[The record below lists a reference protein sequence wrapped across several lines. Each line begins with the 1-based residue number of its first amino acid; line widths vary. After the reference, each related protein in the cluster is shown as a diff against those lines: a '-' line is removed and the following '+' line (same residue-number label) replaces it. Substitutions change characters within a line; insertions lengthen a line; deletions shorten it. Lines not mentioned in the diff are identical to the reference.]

1 LFPWKAGSFRP
12 VARAQPPA
20 SRATERSAP
29 LPSAGQLEQAVAA
42 ASAAADDVPSALLVE
57 ALHLSEERFRL
68 AVTASGLGISDHDLI
83 SGELHWSPELRA
95 ILGVDDDTPASID
108 AYLELVHPEDRAAAL
123 SRRDRS
129 LRRDYTHGYRGTC
142 RINRRCDGETRWLHT
157 DGHPLRNDAGEIVR
171 YIVMMKDVTD
181 EKTAQDRINWV
192 ATHDPITGLPNRT
205 PFQSGLE
212 QALVD
217 AARAGSEVGLLLIDL
232 DNFKQINDTLGHQAG
247 DQALTAFA
255 LRIGSLIPSSGL
267 LARIGGDEFAAIL
280 PRANA
285 AAAIH
290 LANRISDALQR
301 PIPLD
306 ERSVDLRASIG
317 VGVYPHHGECSADLI
332 QSADIAL
339 YAAKSAGR
347 SVVRTF
353 ESTMRAELQRKL
365 SSLNQ
370 ARDAIAKDW
379 IEPFYQPKIE
389 LATGRTVGFEAL
401 LRWRHPWAGI
411 QTPDT
416 IACAFDDP
424 ELAGLIGEA
433 MTERVLTDLRR
444 WLDQDA
450 AVGRIAINASAAEF
464 RNPRYAERLLDR
476 LDAYGLPASLLE
488 LEITETAFLGDRVD
502 KVLAT
507 LELLRGSGVLVA
519 LDDFGTGFSSLAHLR
534 QFPVD
539 VIKID
544 RSFVSGIEAGGED
557 RAIVEAVL
565 YLGRTLG
572 MTTVAEGIET
582 PAQAEFVR
590 AHNCTLGQG
599 FLLGKPIPASEILVS
614 NAA

>member
-1 LFPWKAGSFRP
+1 MQP
-12 VARAQPPA
+12 AR
-20 SRATERSAP
+20 
-29 LPSAGQLEQAVAA
+29 LI
-42 ASAAADDVPSALLVE
+42 E

-68 AVTASGLGISDHDLI
+68 AVTASGLGISDHDLLT
-83 SGELHWSPELRA
+83 GDLHWSPELRA

-108 AYLELVHPEDRAAAL
+108 AYIDLLHPDDRTAAL
-123 SRRDRS
+123 DRREASERGDYSR
-129 LRRDYTHGYRGTC
+129 GYRGTC
-142 RINRRCDGETRWLHT
+142 RIFRRSDGELRWLHT
-157 DGHPLRNDAGEIVR
+157 DGHPMRNDAGDIVR
-171 YIVMMKDVTD
+171 YIVMIKDITD

-192 ATHDPITGLPNRT
+192 ATHDSITGLPNRT
-205 PFQSGLE
+205 PFQGELE
-212 QALVD
+212 QALAE
-217 AARAGSEVGLLLIDL
+217 AARAGTEVGLLLIDL

-255 LRIGSLIPSSGL
+255 LRIRSLIPSNGL

-280 PRANA
+280 PLSNA
-285 AAAIH
+285 AGAIH

-317 VGVYPHHGECSADLI
+317 VGVFPHHGECSSDLI

-353 ESTMRAELQRKL
+353 ESTMRAEMQRKL

-379 IEPFYQPKIE
+379 IEPFYQPKVDLE
-389 LATGRTVGFEAL
+389 SGRIVGFEAL

-433 MTERVLTDLRR
+433 MTERVLTDLRN
-444 WLDQDA
+444 WFDHGVD
-450 AVGRIAINASAAEF
+450 VGRVAINASAAEF
-464 RNPRYAERLLDR
+464 RNPRYAERLLAR
-476 LDAYGLPASLLE
+476 IAAYRLPASMLE

-502 KVLAT
+502 RVLAT
-507 LELLRGSGVLVA
+507 LELLRGSGIMVA

-565 YLGRTLG
+565 HLGRTLG

-582 PAQAEFVR
+582 VAQAEFVR
-590 AHNCTLGQG
+590 SHHCTLGQG
-599 FLLGKPIPASEILVS
+599 YLLGKPMPAGEILLS
-614 NAA
+614 DAA

>member
-1 LFPWKAGSFRP
+1 MFPWQAGSFRP
-12 VARAQPPA
+12 AAKADRPDPRTGEAPAILPVAERRLAQ
-20 SRATERSAP
+20 
-29 LPSAGQLEQAVAA
+29 AA
-42 ASAAADDVPSALLVE
+42 AAAADDLPSAQLVE
-57 ALHLSEERFRL
+57 ALHLSEARFRL
-68 AVTASGLGISDHDLI
+68 AVIASGLGISDHDLVT
-83 SGELHWSPELRA
+83 GELHWSRELRA
-95 ILGVDDDTPASID
+95 ILGVDDDTPASIEV
-108 AYLELVHPEDRAAAL
+108 YLALLHPDDKAAALNRRAAAL
-123 SRRDRS
+123 RG
-129 LRRDYTHGYRGTC
+129 DYTDGYRGSC
-142 RINRRCDGETRWLHT
+142 RIIRPSDGEMRWLHT
-157 DGHPLRNDAGEIVR
+157 DGHPLHNDAGEVVR
-171 YIVMMKDVTD
+171 YIVMLKDITD
-181 EKTAQDRINWV
+181 EKTAQERINWV
-192 ATHDPITGLPNRT
+192 ATHDSVTGLPNRT
-205 PFQSGLE
+205 PFQNALE
-212 QALVD
+212 QALAD
-217 AARAGSEVGLLLIDL
+217 AAHAGTEVALLLIDL

-247 DQALTAFA
+247 NQALTAFA
-255 LRIGSLIPSSGL
+255 LRIGSLIPASGM

-280 PRANA
+280 PLANA
-285 AAAIH
+285 AVAIH

-317 VGVYPHHGECSADLI
+317 VGVFPHHGECSSDLI

-379 IEPFYQPKIE
+379 IEPFYQPKVE

-424 ELAGLIGEA
+424 ELSGLIGEA
-433 MTERVLTDLRR
+433 MTERVLTDLRG
-444 WLDQDA
+444 WLDQGA
-450 AVGRIAINASAAEF
+450 PVGRIAINASAAEF
-464 RNPRYAERLLDR
+464 RNPRYAERLLER
-476 LDAYGLPASLLE
+476 LAAYRLPPSSLE

-507 LELLRGSGVLVA
+507 LELLRGAGILVA

-544 RSFVSGIEAGGED
+544 RSFVSGIEGGGED

-582 PAQAEFVR
+582 AAQAEFVR
-590 AHNCTLGQG
+590 AHHCTIGQG
-599 FLLGKPIPASEILVS
+599 YLLGKPIPAGDILFS
-614 NAA
+614 DAA

>member
-1 LFPWKAGSFRP
+1 L
-12 VARAQPPA
+12 
-20 SRATERSAP
+20 
-29 LPSAGQLEQAVAA
+29 LEQAATAA
-42 ASAAADDVPSALLVE
+42 ACAAANEAPSARLVE

-68 AVTASGLGISDHDLI
+68 AVTASGLGISDHDLVT
-83 SGELHWSPELRA
+83 GELHWSPELRA
-95 ILGVDDDTPASID
+95 ILGVGDDVPASLDI
-108 AYLELVHPEDRAAAL
+108 YLDLLHPEDHAAAL
-123 SRRDRS
+123 NRRAAS
-129 LRRDYTHGYRGTC
+129 LRGDYTQGYRGTC
-142 RINRRCDGETRWLHT
+142 RITRLSDGEERWLHT
-157 DGHPLRNDAGEIVR
+157 DGHPLRNDAGEVVR
-171 YIVMMKDVTD
+171 YIVMMKDITD

-192 ATHDPITGLPNRT
+192 ATHDAITGLPNRT

-212 QALVD
+212 QALAD
-217 AARAGSEVGLLLIDL
+217 AARAGTEVALLLIDL

-255 LRIGSLIPSSGL
+255 LRIGSLIPADGM
-267 LARIGGDEFAAIL
+267 LARIGGDEFGAIL
-280 PRANA
+280 PLANVA
-285 AAAIH
+285 AAMHI
-290 LANRISDALQR
+290 ANRISDALQR

-317 VGVYPHHGECSADLI
+317 VGVFPQHGECLTDLV

-353 ESTMRAELQRKL
+353 ESTMRAEMQRKL

-433 MTERVLTDLRR
+433 MTERVLTDLRC
-444 WLDQDA
+444 WLDRGA
-450 AVGRIAINASAAEF
+450 PVGRIAINASAAEF
-464 RNPRYAERLLDR
+464 RNPRYAERLLER
-476 LDAYGLPASLLE
+476 LVAYGLSASSLE

-507 LELLRGSGVLVA
+507 LELLRGAGMLVA

-544 RSFVSGIEAGGED
+544 RSFVSGIEAGGEN

-565 YLGRTLG
+565 HLGKTLG

-582 PAQAEFVR
+582 TAQAEFVR
-590 AHNCTLGQG
+590 AHHCTLGQG
-599 FLLGKPIPASEILVS
+599 FLLGKPIPAADILFS
-614 NAA
+614 DAA